1 MHLGYGKAHIEG
13 VNGMQVKPTNLR
25 VNQTPLFEVLSE
37 DEIEQ
42 IYFSALSVLYETGV
56 RVYEKEGVEVA
67 HAGGAIVEDTTDDSS
82 LVKIPPWMVDKALAT
97 LPRKVVV
104 IGPNRENKME
114 LFKDQIYFGAGSDT
128 PFTIDPYTR
137 ERRRA
142 TYQDVKNFARL
153 AEALPNLDF
162 HMSLGI
168 VQDTAVGTY
177 DRWQYLA
184 MLEGTSKPINITAVD
199 LDGLQDQLEMAY
211 IRLGGKEEWKKGPC
225 FSLYIEPVSPLSHSE
240 EVVQKLLFS
249 CDHDIPFVYTPCPLA
264 GATSP
269 CTLAGTAVQALTE
282 SLFGIVLSQ
291 LRKPGASLI
300 IGGLMSN
307 MDMLT
312 TVYCY
317 GSPEMALLSAAYT
330 QITKW
335 LGVPMYE
342 TAGCS
347 DAKMFDEQAAMEAT
361 INIATAALVGGN
373 MIHDVGYLEQGLTSS
388 MEMVVASN
396 EIIDMVKRILKGVPV
411 TDEDL
416 ALGVMDQVGPGGH
429 YLEHDHTYS
438 RFKDQ
443 IWQPQLIDRQNRE
456 NWELAGSK
464 IFRDRV
470 NERVIEILEADTP
483 PLMEEKMFKE
493 IRRIC
498 ELADERHKGE
508 ELDMDMFG
516 S

>member
-1 MHLGYGKAHIEG
+1 
-13 VNGMQVKPTNLR
+13 MQVSKTNYLVNATPTL
-25 VNQTPLFEVLSE
+25 EVLTQ
-37 DEIEQ
+37 DEIEA
-42 IYFSALSVLYETGV
+42 IYFSALRVLYETGV
-56 RVYEKEGVEVA
+56 RVYDKEGVEVA
-67 HAGGAIVEDTTDDSS
+67 YSGGAIVEDTTEDSS
-82 LVKIPPWMVDKALAT
+82 LVKMPPWMVDRARAT
-97 LPRKVVV
+97 LPKKVVV
-104 IGPNRENKME
+104 IGPDRQHRME
-114 LFKDQIYFGAGSDT
+114 LYKNQIYYGAGSDT
-128 PFTIDPYTR
+128 PFTLDPYTG

-153 AEALPNLDF
+153 AQAMPNIDF

-199 LDGLQDQLEMAY
+199 LEGVRDQLEMAY
-211 IRLGGKEEWKKGPC
+211 IRVGGKEEWKKGPI

-240 EVVQKLLFS
+240 EVVQKLLFAA
-249 CDHDIPFVYTPCPLA
+249 DHDIPFVYTPCPLA
-264 GATSP
+264 GATAP
-269 CTLAGTAVQALTE
+269 TTLAGTAVQALTE

-335 LGVPMYE
+335 LEVPEYE

-347 DAKMFDEQAAMEAT
+347 DAKLFDEQAAMEAT
-361 INIATAALVGGN
+361 INIATAGLIGGN

-388 MEMVVASN
+388 MEMMVASD
-396 EIIDMVKRILKGVPV
+396 EIIDMVKRILRGIPV
-411 TDEDL
+411 TDVTQALDVMED
-416 ALGVMDQVGPGGH
+416 VGPGGH
-429 YLEHDHTYS
+429 YLEHDHTYH
-438 RFKDQ
+438 RFKNE
-443 IWQPQLIDRQNRE
+443 IWRPKLIDRLNWE
-456 NWELAGSK
+456 NWEMAGTK
-464 IFRDRV
+464 THRDRV
-470 NERVIEILEADTP
+470 HERVIEVLETETE
-483 PLMEEKMFKE
+483 PLLDEAMYKE
-493 IRRIC
+493 LHHIC
-498 ELADERHKGE
+498 ELADARHKDE
-508 ELDMDMFG
+508 ELDLQMFV
-516 S
+516 